1 MNRLGGLLALVAV
14 ALLAALVAVRLTA
27 PTVHIVPDPDEA
39 KLARTSAP
47 DAGSLDSIVDSVQ
60 LEHSIKHGR

>member
-1 MNRLGGLLALVAV
+1 MNRLVGLLALVAT
-14 ALLAALVAVRLTA
+14 ALLAALVVAQLTA

-39 KLARTSAP
+39 KLARTSTP